1 MNIEYQ
7 IRIFSYKYCKMKVFI
22 SAILFLIAINSQ
34 AQTAILKGKLID
46 SITHKNLVDATIS
59 LLDVKDS
66 TLEQFT
72 LSKETGNFELKN
84 ISLGFY
90 LIQIS
95 LKGFDP
101 LFMRINFTKD
111 LLERNLGNI
120 YLEQQAKDLGNV
132 TVVQTPIIIKK
143 DTVEY
148 NAGSFKTKPNADVED
163 LLKKM
168 PGLQVDK
175 DGTIKAQG
183 EQVQRVLVD
192 GKRFF
197 GDDPKMATK
206 NLPSDVIDKIQVFDA
221 LSDQSA
227 FSGFDDGN
235 RTKTINIITKKDKRK
250 GNFGKATVGLGSD
263 GEQLLHDHN
272 ISLSNFNN
280 GQQLTLTGQGNN
292 VNKQNFGVQDILGSL
307 SSSGG
312 RNGGGGRGGIMNI
325 VQSLIG
331 GGASN
336 GIVNT
341 WSGGLN
347 YGNEVG
353 KFNDKINSSG
363 FYNNQRTSR
372 QQNSYTENLTSGKSD
387 SSIFSSQLQNSYTN
401 NKNGRFNLNLEK
413 QLDSAGNNSII
424 FRPNINFQNT
434 NQSSETNT
442 ISTKS
447 KTINLSNSAASTR
460 SENSGYNGSIDFT
473 FRHRFKKKGRTFT
486 TNINLGRSE
495 NDGDGNNNSINKFF
509 INNVPNRIDTINQYY
524 TTNSSTKN
532 YGTTISYAEPISKF
546 AQLEFAYNRTY
557 SQTESDRRTLAY
569 ADNAKDY
576 ITSVPNLTNSFRNTY
591 KADRGTISY
600 RLTKEKFN
608 FTIGN
613 GFQWGNLNSV
623 NRTTGN
629 IIVQDYVNLFPTANF
644 NYSFSKT
651 QNLRFNYSGRT
662 SQPSVSQLQPVID
675 NSDPLNIRTGNPN
688 LNQRFTSN
696 IRLFYNSFNIL
707 TQKIFF
713 ATINATFVSN
723 DIQNSVTVLNNGV
736 QISQPVNLS
745 GTYNI
750 LGFVNYGFPLRKPK
764 SNLNFGLNFNRNQS
778 QSMVNGLSNF
788 SRNTTLG
795 QTISWSSNLK
805 EKWDFNLTS
814 STTYN
819 IASYTLQPEQNANYF
834 SQMISTELTRYTKS
848 GWIFSMDLDYTY
860 NGGRTEGF
868 NTSIPLLNASI
879 AKQVFKDKAGEFKF
893 YLFDLFS
900 QNQSISRTVASNYIQ
915 DMQTKVLTNYFT
927 MSFTYNLRS
936 FKPQQ
941 NQQMRMFM
949 GPSGGGQRPG
959 MRF

>member
-1 MNIEYQ
+1 
-7 IRIFSYKYCKMKVFI
+7 MKFLF
-22 SAILFLIAINSQ
+22 SAILLFLFLNAQ
-34 AQTAILKGKLID
+34 AQNATLKGKLVD
-46 SITHKNLVDATIS
+46 SVSRKNLANATIS

-72 LSKETGNFELKN
+72 LSKESGSFEMKN
-84 ISLGFY
+84 ISLGSY
-90 LIQIS
+90 LLQIS
-95 LKGFDP
+95 IKGFDAV
-101 LFMRINFTKD
+101 FMKINFTKD
-111 LLERNLGNI
+111 QLERNLGNI

-143 DTVEY
+143 DTIEY
-148 NAGSFKTKPNADVED
+148 NAGSFKTKPNSDVED

-175 DGTIKAQG
+175 DGSIKAQG

-263 GEQLLHDHN
+263 GDQLMNDHN

-280 GQQLTLTGQGNN
+280 GRQLTLTGQGNN
-292 VNKQNFGVQDILGSL
+292 VNKQNFGIQDILGSL
-307 SSSGG
+307 SSGG
-312 RNGGGGRGGIMNI
+312 RGFSSGGGRGGGGIMNI

-363 FYNNQRTSR
+363 FYNNQRTTR
-372 QQNSYTENLTSGKSD
+372 QQNSFTENLTSGKSD
-387 SSIFSSQLQNSYTN
+387 SSIFSNQLQSSNTN
-401 NKNGRFNLNLEK
+401 NKNGRFNFNLEK
-413 QLDSAGNNSII
+413 QLDSAGNNSIV
-424 FRPNINFQNT
+424 FRPSINFQNT
-434 NQSSETNT
+434 EQTSETNT
-442 ISTKS
+442 SSTKS
-447 KTINLSNSAASTR
+447 KTINLSNSAAKTR
-460 SENSGYNGSIDFT
+460 NESSGYNGNIEFT

-486 TNINLGRSE
+486 TNVNLGRNE
-495 NDGDGNNNSINKFF
+495 NEGDGNNYSINEFF
-509 INNVPNRIDTINQYY
+509 RNNVTNRIDTINQFY
-524 TTNSSTKN
+524 TTTSSTKN

-557 SQTESDRRTLAY
+557 TQTESDRKTLAY
-569 ADNAKDY
+569 DKNTRDFTAL
-576 ITSVPNLTNSFRNTY
+576 VPNLSNNFRNTY
-591 KADRGTISY
+591 TADRGTLSY

-608 FTIGN
+608 FTVGN
-613 GFQWGNLNSV
+613 GFQWGNLNSI

-629 IIVQDYVNLFPTANF
+629 VIIQDYVNLFPTANF

-662 SQPSVSQLQPVID
+662 NQPSVTQLQPVID

-688 LNQRFTSN
+688 LNQRFTNN

-736 QISQPVNLS
+736 QITQPVNLS

-778 QSMVNGLSNF
+778 QSLVNGLSNF

-834 SQMISTELTRYTKS
+834 SQMVSTELTRYTKS

-893 YLFDLFS
+893 YVFDLFS
-900 QNQSISRTVASNYIQ
+900 QNQSVSRSVASNYIQ
-915 DMQTKVLTNYFT
+915 DMQTRVLTNYFT
-927 MSFTYNLRS
+927 FSFTYNLRS

-941 NQQMRMFM
+941 NQQMRMMM
-949 GPSGGGQRPG
+949 GPGGGQRGG

>member
-1 MNIEYQ
+1 MKFL
-7 IRIFSYKYCKMKVFI
+7 FSGI
-22 SAILFLIAINSQ
+22 LLFLVINTQ
-34 AQTAILKGKLID
+34 AQNATLKGKLID
-46 SITHKNLVDATIS
+46 SVSHKNLANATIS
-59 LLDVKDS
+59 LLDAKDS

-72 LSKETGNFELKN
+72 LSKESGSFEMKN
-84 ISLGFY
+84 INLGFY
-90 LIQIS
+90 LLQIS

-101 LFMRINFTKD
+101 IFMRINFSKEQ
-111 LLERNLGNI
+111 LEKNLGNI

-132 TVVQTPIIIKK
+132 TVVQTPIVIKK

-175 DGTIKAQG
+175 DGGIKAQG

-235 RTKTINIITKKDKRK
+235 RTKTINIVTKKDKRK

-263 GEQLLHDHN
+263 GEQLLNDHN
-272 ISLSNFNN
+272 VSLSNFNN
-280 GQQLTLTGQGNN
+280 GRQLTLTGQGNN
-292 VNKQNFGVQDILGSL
+292 VNKQNFNVQDILGSL
-307 SSSGG
+307 SS
-312 RNGGGGRGGIMNI
+312 GGGRTMGGGRGGGGIMNI

-336 GIVNT
+336 GIVTT

-363 FYNNQRTSR
+363 FYNNQRTAR
-372 QQNSYTENLTSGKSD
+372 QQNSFTENLTSGKPD
-387 SSIFSSQLQNSYTN
+387 SSIFSNQLQNSSTN
-401 NKNGRFNLNLEK
+401 NKNGRFNFNLEK

-424 FRPNINFQNT
+424 FRPNFTTQNT
-434 NQSSETNT
+434 SNSSETNT
-442 ISTKS
+442 NSTKS
-447 KTINLSNSAASTR
+447 KTINLSNSAANTR
-460 SENSGYNGSIDFT
+460 SDNSGYSGTVDLT

-486 TNINLGRSE
+486 TNLTMGRND
-495 NDGDGNNNSINKFF
+495 NDGDGNNYSINEFF
-509 INNVPNRIDTINQYY
+509 SNNVSYRKDTINQFY
-524 TTNSSTKN
+524 TTSSSTKN

-546 AQLEFAYNRTY
+546 SQIELAYNRTY
-557 SQTESDRRTLAY
+557 SQTESDRRTLNY
-569 ADNAKDY
+569 DK
-576 ITSVPNLTNSFRNTY
+576 TSNSYVNVVPNLTNSFRNTY

-629 IIVQDYVNLFPTANF
+629 VIVQDYINLFPTANF

-662 SQPSVSQLQPVID
+662 NQPSVSQLQPVTD
-675 NSDPLNIRTGNPN
+675 NSDPLNIRLGNPN
-688 LNQRFTSN
+688 LNQRFTN
-696 IRLFYNSFNIL
+696 NFRLFYNSFNIL

-713 ATINATFVSN
+713 ATINATFVSD
-723 DIQNSVTVLNNGV
+723 DIQNSITVLNNGV

-778 QSMVNGLSNF
+778 QSLVNGLSNY

-834 SQMISTELTRYTKS
+834 SQMISTEITRYTKS
-848 GWIFSMDLDYTY
+848 GWIFSLDFDYTY
-860 NGGRTEGF
+860 NGGRTDGF

-879 AKQVFKDKAGEFKF
+879 AKQLFKDKAGEFKF
-893 YLFDLFS
+893 YMFDLFS
-900 QNQSISRTVASNYIQ
+900 QNKSVTRSVASNYIQ

-927 MSFTYNLRS
+927 FSFTYNLRS

-949 GPSGGGQRPG
+949 GPGGGQRGGG

>member
-1 MNIEYQ
+1 
-7 IRIFSYKYCKMKVFI
+7 MKFLF
-22 SAILFLIAINSQ
+22 SAILLFLFLNAQ
-34 AQTAILKGKLID
+34 AQNATLKGKLVD
-46 SITHKNLVDATIS
+46 SVSRKNLANATIS

-72 LSKETGNFELKN
+72 LSKESGSFEMKN
-84 ISLGFY
+84 ISLGSY
-90 LIQIS
+90 LLQIS
-95 LKGFDP
+95 IKGFDAV
-101 LFMRINFTKD
+101 FMKINFTKD
-111 LLERNLGNI
+111 QLERNLGNI

-143 DTVEY
+143 DTIEY
-148 NAGSFKTKPNADVED
+148 NAGSFKTKPNSDVED

-175 DGTIKAQG
+175 DGSIKAQG

-263 GEQLLHDHN
+263 GDQLMNDHN

-280 GQQLTLTGQGNN
+280 GRQLTLTGQGNN
-292 VNKQNFGVQDILGSL
+292 VNKQSFGIQDILGSL
-307 SSSGG
+307 SSGG
-312 RNGGGGRGGIMNI
+312 RGFSSGGGRGGGGIMNI

-336 GIVNT
+336 GIINT

-353 KFNDKINSSG
+353 KFNDKLNGSG
-363 FYNNQRTSR
+363 FYNNQRTTR
-372 QQNSYTENLTSGKSD
+372 EQNSYTENLTSGKSD
-387 SSIFSSQLQNSYTN
+387 SSIFSNQLQSSNTN
-401 NKNGRFNLNLEK
+401 NKNGRFNFNLEK

-434 NQSSETNT
+434 SQSSETNT
-442 ISTKS
+442 SSTKS

-460 SENSGYNGSIDFT
+460 SENSGYSGTIDFT

-486 TNINLGRSE
+486 TNINLGRND
-495 NDGDGNNNSINKFF
+495 NDGDGNNYSINEFF
-509 INNVPNRIDTINQYY
+509 NNNVSFRKDTIDQFY
-524 TTNSSTKN
+524 TTTNSTKN
-532 YGTTISYAEPISKF
+532 YGTTISYAEPVSKF
-546 AQLEFAYNRTY
+546 TQIEFAYNRTY
-557 SQTESDRRTLAY
+557 SQTESDKRTLAY

-576 ITSVPNLTNSFRNTY
+576 IITVPNLTNSFRNTY

-629 IIVQDYVNLFPTANF
+629 KIVQDYVNLFPTVNF

-651 QNLRFNYSGRT
+651 ENFRFNYSGRT
-662 SQPSVSQLQPVID
+662 SQPSVSQLQPVVD
-675 NSDPLNIRTGNPN
+675 NSDPLNIRMGNPN
-688 LNQRFTSN
+688 LNQRFTN
-696 IRLFYNSFNIL
+696 NLRLFYNSFNIL

-713 ATINATFVSN
+713 ATINATFVAN
-723 DIQNSVTVLNNGV
+723 DIQNSITVLNNGV

-778 QSMVNGLSNF
+778 QGLVNGLSNY

-834 SQMISTELTRYTKS
+834 SQMISTEITRYTKS
-848 GWIFSMDLDYTY
+848 GWIFSVDFDYTY
-860 NGGRTEGF
+860 NGGRTDGF

-879 AKQVFKDKAGEFKF
+879 AKQLFKDKAGEFKF
-893 YLFDLFS
+893 YMFDLFS
-900 QNQSISRTVASNYIQ
+900 QNKSITRSVASNYIQ
-915 DMQTKVLTNYFT
+915 DMQTRVLTNYFT
-927 MSFTYNLRS
+927 FSFTYNLRS

-941 NQQMRMFM
+941 NQQMRMMM
-949 GPSGGGQRPG
+949 GPGGGQRGG

>member
-1 MNIEYQ
+1 
-7 IRIFSYKYCKMKVFI
+7 MKVFLAALSVLVI
-22 SAILFLIAINSQ
+22 SLNSQ
-34 AQTAILKGKLID
+34 AQTATLRGKLID
-46 SITHKNLVDATIS
+46 STNKVNLANATIS
-59 LLDVKDS
+59 LLDIRDS

-72 LSKETGNFELKN
+72 MTKESGNFELKN
-84 ISLGFY
+84 ISLGSY
-90 LIQIS
+90 LIQFS
-95 LKGFDP
+95 YNGYEP
-101 LFMRINFTKD
+101 LFKRLDFTKD
-111 LLERNLGNI
+111 QLERNLGNI
-120 YLEQQAKDLGNV
+120 YLEQAAKDLGNV
-132 TVVQTPIIIKK
+132 TVVQTPIVIKK

-168 PGLQVDK
+168 PGLQVEK
-175 DGTIKAQG
+175 DGSIKAQG

-263 GEQLLHDHN
+263 GEQLMNDHN
-272 ISLSNFNN
+272 LSLSNFNN
-280 GQQLTLTGQGNN
+280 GRQITVTGQGNN

-312 RNGGGGRGGIMNI
+312 RGGGGRGGVMSI

-347 YGNEVG
+347 YGNEIG
-353 KFNDKINSSG
+353 KFNDKLNSSG
-363 FYNNQRTSR
+363 FYNNQRTTR
-372 QQNSYTENLTSGKSD
+372 EQNSFTENLTSGKSD
-387 SSIFSSQLQNSYTN
+387 SSIFSNQRQSSFTN

-424 FRPNINFQNT
+424 FRPSINL
-434 NQSSETNT
+434 QSTEQTTETNT
-442 ISTKS
+442 SSTKS
-447 KTINLSNSAASTR
+447 KTINLSNSAANTR
-460 SENSGYNGSIDFT
+460 NESSGYNGSIDFT

-486 TNINLGRSE
+486 TNINLGRNE
-495 NDGDGNNNSINKFF
+495 NEGDGNNYSINEFF
-509 INNVPNRIDTINQYY
+509 RDNVSNRKDTINQFY
-524 TTNSSTKN
+524 TTTSSTKN

-557 SQTESDRRTLAY
+557 SQTESDRKTFAY
-569 ADNAKDY
+569 DDNAKAY
-576 ITSVPNLTNSFRNTY
+576 TSIVPNLTNSFRNTY
-591 KADRGTISY
+591 KADRGTLSY

-608 FTIGN
+608 FTVGN
-613 GFQWGNLNSV
+613 GFQWGNLNSI

-629 IIVQDYVNLFPTANF
+629 VIVQDYVNLFPTANF

-662 SQPSVSQLQPVID
+662 NQPSVTQLQPVID

-688 LNQRFTSN
+688 LNQRFTN
-696 IRLFYNSFNIL
+696 NFRLFYNSFNIL

-723 DIQNSVTVLNNGV
+723 DIQNSITVLNNGV
-736 QISQPVNLS
+736 QITQPVNLS

-764 SNLNFGLNFNRNQS
+764 SNLNFGINFNRNQS
-778 QSMVNGLSNF
+778 QSLVNGLSNY

-795 QTISWSSNLK
+795 QTISWASNLK

-819 IASYTLQPEQNANYF
+819 MASYTLQPEQNANFF
-834 SQMISTELTRYTKS
+834 SQMFSAELTRYTKS
-848 GWIFSMDLDYTY
+848 GWIFSLDFDYTY
-860 NGGRTEGF
+860 NGGRTDGF

-893 YLFDLFS
+893 YVFDLFS
-900 QNQSISRTVASNYIQ
+900 QNQSVTRSVASNYIQ
-915 DMQTKVLTNYFT
+915 DMQTRVLTNYFT
-927 MSFTYNLRS
+927 FSFTYNLRS

-941 NQQMRMFM
+941 GQQMRMFM
-949 GPSGGGQRPG
+949 GPGGNRGGG

>member
-1 MNIEYQ
+1 
-7 IRIFSYKYCKMKVFI
+7 MKFLF
-22 SAILFLIAINSQ
+22 SAILLFLFLNAQ
-34 AQTAILKGKLID
+34 AQNATLKGKLVD
-46 SITHKNLVDATIS
+46 SVSRKNLANATIS

-72 LSKETGNFELKN
+72 LSKESGSFEMKN
-84 ISLGFY
+84 ISLGSY
-90 LIQIS
+90 LLQIS
-95 LKGFDP
+95 IKGFDAV
-101 LFMRINFTKD
+101 FMKINFTKD
-111 LLERNLGNI
+111 QLERNLGNI

-143 DTVEY
+143 DTIEY
-148 NAGSFKTKPNADVED
+148 NAGSFKTKPNSDVED

-175 DGTIKAQG
+175 DGSIKAQG

-263 GEQLLHDHN
+263 GDQLMNDHN

-280 GQQLTLTGQGNN
+280 GRQLTLTGQGNN
-292 VNKQNFGVQDILGSL
+292 VNKQNFGIQDILGSL
-307 SSSGG
+307 SSGG
-312 RNGGGGRGGIMNI
+312 RGFSSGGGRGGGGIMNI

-363 FYNNQRTSR
+363 FYNNQRTTR
-372 QQNSYTENLTSGKSD
+372 QQNSFTENLTSGKSD
-387 SSIFSSQLQNSYTN
+387 SSIFSNQLQSSNTN
-401 NKNGRFNLNLEK
+401 NKNGRFNFNLEK
-413 QLDSAGNNSII
+413 QLDSAGNNSIV
-424 FRPNINFQNT
+424 FRPSINFQNT
-434 NQSSETNT
+434 EQTSETNT
-442 ISTKS
+442 SSTKS
-447 KTINLSNSAASTR
+447 KTINLSNSAAKTR
-460 SENSGYNGSIDFT
+460 NESLGYNGNIEFT

-486 TNINLGRSE
+486 TNVNLGRNE
-495 NDGDGNNNSINKFF
+495 NEGDGNNYSINEFF
-509 INNVPNRIDTINQYY
+509 RNNVTNRIDTINQFY
-524 TTNSSTKN
+524 TTTSSTKN

-557 SQTESDRRTLAY
+557 TQTESDRKTLAY
-569 ADNAKDY
+569 DKNTRDFTAL
-576 ITSVPNLTNSFRNTY
+576 VPNLSNNFRNTY
-591 KADRGTISY
+591 TADRGTLSY

-608 FTIGN
+608 FTVGN
-613 GFQWGNLNSV
+613 GFQWGNLNSI

-629 IIVQDYVNLFPTANF
+629 VIIQDYVNLFPTANF

-662 SQPSVSQLQPVID
+662 NQPSVTQLQPVID

-688 LNQRFTSN
+688 LNQRFTNN

-736 QISQPVNLS
+736 QITQPVNLS

-778 QSMVNGLSNF
+778 QSLVNGLSNF

-834 SQMISTELTRYTKS
+834 SQMVSTELTRYTKS

-893 YLFDLFS
+893 YVFDLFS
-900 QNQSISRTVASNYIQ
+900 QNQSVSRSVASNYIQ
-915 DMQTKVLTNYFT
+915 DMQTRVLTNYFT
-927 MSFTYNLRS
+927 FSFTYNLRS

-941 NQQMRMFM
+941 NQQMRMMM
-949 GPSGGGQRPG
+949 GPGGGQRGG

>member
-1 MNIEYQ
+1 MKFL
-7 IRIFSYKYCKMKVFI
+7 FSGI
-22 SAILFLIAINSQ
+22 LLFLFMNAQ
-34 AQTAILKGKLID
+34 AQNATLKGKLVD
-46 SITHKNLVDATIS
+46 SVLRKNLANATIS

-72 LSKETGNFELKN
+72 LSKESGSFEMKN
-84 ISLGFY
+84 ISLGSY
-90 LIQIS
+90 LLQIS
-95 LKGFDP
+95 IKGFDAV
-101 LFMRINFTKD
+101 FMKINFTKD
-111 LLERNLGNI
+111 QLERNLENI

-132 TVVQTPIIIKK
+132 NVVQTPIVIKK

-175 DGTIKAQG
+175 DGSIKAQG

-263 GEQLLHDHN
+263 GNQLMNDHN

-280 GQQLTLTGQGNN
+280 GRQLTLTGQGNN
-292 VNKQNFGVQDILGSL
+292 VNKQNFGIQDILGSL
-307 SSSGG
+307 SSGG
-312 RNGGGGRGGIMNI
+312 RGFSSGGGRGGGGIMNI

-331 GGASN
+331 GGATN
-336 GIVNT
+336 GIVNA

-363 FYNNQRTSR
+363 FYNNQRTTR
-372 QQNSYTENLTSGKSD
+372 QQNSFTENLTSRKSD
-387 SSIFSSQLQNSYTN
+387 SSIFSNQLQSSNTN
-401 NKNGRFNLNLEK
+401 NKNGRFNFNLEK

-434 NQSSETNT
+434 SQSSETNT
-442 ISTKS
+442 NSTKS
-447 KTINLSNSAASTR
+447 KTVNLSNSAASTR
-460 SENSGYNGSIDFT
+460 SENSGYSGTIDFT

-486 TNINLGRSE
+486 TNVNLGRND
-495 NDGDGNNNSINKFF
+495 NDGDGNNYSINEFF
-509 INNVPNRIDTINQYY
+509 NNNVSYRKDTINQFY
-524 TTNSSTKN
+524 TTTNSTKN
-532 YGTTISYAEPISKF
+532 YGTTISYAEPVNKF
-546 AQLEFAYNRTY
+546 AQIEFAYNRTY
-557 SQTESDRRTLAY
+557 SQTESDRKTLAY

-576 ITSVPNLTNSFRNTY
+576 IITVPNLTNSFRNTY

-629 IIVQDYVNLFPTANF
+629 IIIQDYVNLFPTANF

-651 QNLRFNYSGRT
+651 ENLRFNYSGRT
-662 SQPSVSQLQPVID
+662 SQPSVTQLQPVVD
-675 NSDPLNIRTGNPN
+675 NSDPLNIRMGNPN
-688 LNQRFTSN
+688 LNQRFTN
-696 IRLFYNSFNIL
+696 NLRLFYNSFNIL

-713 ATINATFVSN
+713 ATINATFVTN
-723 DIQNSVTVLNNGV
+723 DIQNSITVLNNGV

-764 SNLNFGLNFNRNQS
+764 SNLNFGLNFNKNQS
-778 QSMVNGLSNF
+778 QSLVNGLSNY

-834 SQMISTELTRYTKS
+834 SQMISTEITRYTKS
-848 GWIFSMDLDYTY
+848 GWIFSVDFDYTY
-860 NGGRTEGF
+860 NGGRTDGF

-879 AKQVFKDKAGEFKF
+879 AKQLFKDKAGEFKF
-893 YLFDLFS
+893 YMFDLFS
-900 QNQSISRTVASNYIQ
+900 QNKSITRSVASNYIQ

-927 MSFTYNLRS
+927 FSFTYNLRS

-949 GPSGGGQRPG
+949 GSGGGQRNG

>member
-1 MNIEYQ
+1 MKFL
-7 IRIFSYKYCKMKVFI
+7 FSGI
-22 SAILFLIAINSQ
+22 LLFLAINSQ
-34 AQTAILKGKLID
+34 AQNATLRGKLVD
-46 SITHKNLVDATIS
+46 SATHKNLADATIS
-59 LLDVKDS
+59 LLDAKDS

-72 LSKETGNFELKN
+72 LSKESGSFEMKN
-84 ISLGFY
+84 INLGFY

-101 LFMRINFTKD
+101 IFMKINFTKEQ
-111 LLERNLGNI
+111 LERNLGNI

-132 TVVQTPIIIKK
+132 TVIQTPIVIKK

-175 DGTIKAQG
+175 DGSIKAQG

-250 GNFGKATVGLGSD
+250 GNFGKATVGLGTD
-263 GEQLLHDHN
+263 GEQLLNDHN

-280 GQQLTLTGQGNN
+280 GRQLTLTGQGNN
-292 VNKQNFGVQDILGSL
+292 VNKQNFNVQDILGSL

-312 RNGGGGRGGIMNI
+312 RGGGGSRGGGGIMNI

-353 KFNDKINSSG
+353 KYNDKLNSSG
-363 FYNNQRTSR
+363 FYNNQRTNR
-372 QQNSYTENLTSGKSD
+372 QQNSYTENLTSGKPD
-387 SSIFSSQLQNSYTN
+387 SSIFSNQLQNSYTN
-401 NKNGRFNLNLEK
+401 NKNGRFNFNLEK

-424 FRPNINFQNT
+424 FRPNISFQNT
-434 NQSSETNT
+434 SQSSETKTN
-442 ISTKS
+442 STKS
-447 KTINLSNSAASTR
+447 KTINLSNSAANTR
-460 SENSGYNGSIDFT
+460 SENSGYSGAIDFT

-486 TNINLGRSE
+486 TNFTMGRND
-495 NDGDGNNNSINKFF
+495 NDGDGNNYSINEFF
-509 INNVPNRIDTINQYY
+509 NNNVSYRKDTIDQFY
-524 TTNSSTKN
+524 TTINSTKN
-532 YGTTISYAEPISKF
+532 YGTTISYAEPVNKF
-546 AQLEFAYNRTY
+546 SQIEFAYNRTY
-557 SQTESDRRTLAY
+557 SQTESDRRTLNY
-569 ADNAKDY
+569 DVGSKNY
-576 ITSVPNLTNSFRNTY
+576 VNVVPNLTNSFRNTY

-629 IIVQDYVNLFPTANF
+629 VIIQDYVNLFPTANF

-662 SQPSVSQLQPVID
+662 SQPSVSQLQPVTD
-675 NSDPLNIRTGNPN
+675 NSDPLNIKLGNPN

-696 IRLFYNSFNIL
+696 FRLFYNSFNIL

-723 DIQNSVTVLNNGV
+723 DIQNAITVLGNGV

-778 QSMVNGLSNF
+778 QGLVNGLSNY

-834 SQMISTELTRYTKS
+834 SQMISTEITRYTKS
-848 GWIFSMDLDYTY
+848 GWIFSLDFDYTY
-860 NGGRTEGF
+860 NGGRTDGY

-879 AKQVFKDKAGEFKF
+879 AKQLFKDKAGEFKF
-893 YLFDLFS
+893 YMFDLFS
-900 QNQSISRTVASNYIQ
+900 QNQSVTRSVASNYIQ

-927 MSFTYNLRS
+927 FSFTYNLRS

-949 GPSGGGQRPG
+949 GPGGGQRSG

>member
-1 MNIEYQ
+1 M
-7 IRIFSYKYCKMKVFI
+7 
-22 SAILFLIAINSQ
+22 
-34 AQTAILKGKLID
+34 
-46 SITHKNLVDATIS
+46 
-59 LLDVKDS
+59 
-66 TLEQFT
+66 
-72 LSKETGNFELKN
+72 
-84 ISLGFY
+84 
-90 LIQIS
+90 
-95 LKGFDP
+95 
-101 LFMRINFTKD
+101 
-111 LLERNLGNI
+111 
-120 YLEQQAKDLGNV
+120 
-132 TVVQTPIIIKK
+132 
-143 DTVEY
+143 
-148 NAGSFKTKPNADVED
+148 
-163 LLKKM
+163 
-168 PGLQVDK
+168 
-175 DGTIKAQG
+175 
-183 EQVQRVLVD
+183 
-192 GKRFF
+192 
-197 GDDPKMATK
+197 
-206 NLPSDVIDKIQVFDA
+206 
-221 LSDQSA
+221 
-227 FSGFDDGN
+227 
-235 RTKTINIITKKDKRK
+235 
-250 GNFGKATVGLGSD
+250 
-263 GEQLLHDHN
+263 
-272 ISLSNFNN
+272 
-280 GQQLTLTGQGNN
+280 
-292 VNKQNFGVQDILGSL
+292 
-307 SSSGG
+307 
-312 RNGGGGRGGIMNI
+312 
-325 VQSLIG
+325 
-331 GGASN
+331 
-336 GIVNT
+336 NT

-353 KFNDKINSSG
+353 KYNDKLNSSG
-363 FYNNQRTSR
+363 FYNNQRTVR
-372 QQNSYTENLTSGKSD
+372 EQNSFTENLTSGKSD
-387 SSIFSSQLQNSYTN
+387 SSIFSNQKQSSFTN

-434 NQSSETNT
+434 SQSSETNT
-442 ISTKS
+442 SSTKS

-460 SENSGYNGSIDFT
+460 SENSGYSGTIDFT

-486 TNINLGRSE
+486 TNVNLGRNE
-495 NDGDGNNNSINKFF
+495 NEGDGNNYSINEFF
-509 INNVPNRIDTINQYY
+509 RNNVTNRIDTINQFY
-524 TTNSSTKN
+524 TTTSSTKN

-557 SQTESDRRTLAY
+557 TQTESDRKTLAY
-569 ADNAKDY
+569 DKNTRDFTAL
-576 ITSVPNLTNSFRNTY
+576 VPNLSNNFRNTY
-591 KADRGTISY
+591 TADRGTLSY

-608 FTIGN
+608 FTVGN
-613 GFQWGNLNSV
+613 GFQWGNLNSI

-629 IIVQDYVNLFPTANF
+629 VIIQDYVNLFPTANF

-662 SQPSVSQLQPVID
+662 NQPSVTQLQPVID

-688 LNQRFTSN
+688 LNQRFTNN

-736 QISQPVNLS
+736 QITQPVNLS

-778 QSMVNGLSNF
+778 QSLVNGLSNF

-834 SQMISTELTRYTKS
+834 SQMVSTELTRYTKS

-893 YLFDLFS
+893 YVFDLFS
-900 QNQSISRTVASNYIQ
+900 QNQSVSRSVASNYIQ
-915 DMQTKVLTNYFT
+915 DMQTRVLTNYFT
-927 MSFTYNLRS
+927 FSFTYNLRS

-941 NQQMRMFM
+941 NQQMRMMM
-949 GPSGGGQRPG
+949 GPGGGQRGG